1 MSGRSRYLEILRLP
15 HVAPLLLAS
24 MLARLPYGLYA
35 LAAILYLAEA
45 RGSYAVAGL
54 VDGGFA
60 IGAAV
65 GAPWQSRLIDRH
77 GQRRVLVPA
86 ALLDA
91 AATGLLIA
99 LTEADAPTVTLVA
112 CGLVGGLA
120 VPSIGGALRAL
131 WPELLR
137 GRDDLLATAFALDSV
152 AVELLF
158 TLGPLIA
165 AVIIAVASPMSA
177 LVVSAVCSLVG
188 TVAFIAR
195 PPSRDWRPH
204 AESGSHGPL
213 GALRSAGVRTIVFS
227 SLPIGF
233 CFGAVEISLPA
244 FAQEHGARE
253 LAGVLLATWSLAS
266 VAGGLVYGA
275 RTWPGSLGSI
285 YLWLSLLLPLGYLPA
300 LLSPS
305 IAAMAL
311 LILPAGLLI
320 APLGAAGNELI
331 ARVAPAGAATEAYAW
346 PVTAILVGFAAGTAV
361 GGGLVEFSDWR
372 ACFVAAALAAAV
384 GAAVVYRYRG
394 TLARPPVAAPA

>member
-1 MSGRSRYLEILRLP
+1 MSARGRYAAILRTP
-15 HVAPLLLAS
+15 HVAPLLVAS

-54 VDGGFA
+54 VDGAFA

-65 GAPWQSRLIDRH
+65 GVPSQSRLIDRL

-86 ALLDA
+86 AVLDA
-91 AATGLLIA
+91 LATGLLIA
-99 LTEADAPTVTLVA
+99 LTESDAPTAALVA

-120 VPSIGGALRAL
+120 VPNIGSALRAL
-131 WPELLR
+131 WPA
-137 GRDDLLATAFALDSV
+137 LLAKRDELITAAFALDSV

-165 AVIIAVASPMSA
+165 AVVIAIASPLAA
-177 LVVSAVCSLVG
+177 LVLSAVCSLAG
-188 TVAFIAR
+188 TLAFVTRA
-195 PPSRDWRPH
+195 PSRDWRPH
-204 AESGSHGPL
+204 PDSGSQGRL
-213 GALRSAGVRTIVFS
+213 GALRSAGVRTIAFS
-227 SLPIGF
+227 SIPVGF

-244 FAQEHGARE
+244 FADQHGSRE
-253 LAGVLLATWSLAS
+253 LAGVLLATWSIAS
-266 VAGGLVYGA
+266 VAGGIAYGA
-275 RTWPGSLGSI
+275 RTWPGSLGSL
-285 YLWLSLLLPLGYLPA
+285 YLWLSALLPLGYLPA

-320 APLGAAGNELI
+320 APIGAAGNQLI
-331 ARVAPAGAATEAYAW
+331 GRVAPAGAVTEAYAW

-361 GGGLVEFSDWR
+361 GGALIETSSWR
-372 ACFVAAALAAAV
+372 ACFVAAAAAAAI
-384 GAAVVYRYRG
+384 GGAVVFWFRA
-394 TLARPPVAAPA
+394 TLAEQPVPVP